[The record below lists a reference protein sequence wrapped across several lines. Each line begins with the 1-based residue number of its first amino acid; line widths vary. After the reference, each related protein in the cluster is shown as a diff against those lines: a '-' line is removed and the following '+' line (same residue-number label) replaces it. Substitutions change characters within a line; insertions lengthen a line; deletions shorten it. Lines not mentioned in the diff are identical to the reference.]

1 MGSPSPMPQIRVSI
15 LGDDPIF
22 RAGLRQLLNSD
33 STTSPV
39 DSDRAPS
46 IASVPSAADILL
58 VDSRMAGV
66 FERCARFDRDRR
78 PYLIFLS
85 VHDDAAGVDALAAG
99 ARGIVRQCD
108 AIADVVRA
116 VKTVH
121 AGSVWAP
128 RHVVVDTWLRHRRGA
143 SAVEQRLSAREHQV
157 VQCVAQGMSNR
168 ELAEHLGIR
177 LATVKAHL
185 TRVFQK
191 LDVNGRGEL
200 IAAYHGTRV
209 PGSRDRFPTRV
220 RARA

>member
-1 MGSPSPMPQIRVSI
+1 MPHIRVSI

-22 RAGLRQLLNSD
+22 RAGLRQLLSSD
-33 STTSPV
+33 STFASV
-39 DSDRAPS
+39 DADRVPS
-46 IASVPSAADILL
+46 IESVPSAADILL
-58 VDSRMAGV
+58 VDSRMDGV

-85 VHDDAAGVDALAAG
+85 VADDAAGVDALAAG
-99 ARGIVRQCD
+99 ARGIVRRCD

-116 VKTVH
+116 IKTVH

-128 RHVVVDTWLRHRRGA
+128 RHVVVETWLRQRRGA
-143 SAVEQRLSAREHQV
+143 PAIDHRLSAREHEV
-157 VQCVAQGMSNR
+157 VRCVALGMSNR

-209 PGSRDRFPTRV
+209 PGARERFPARV